1 MRKNRLFILG
11 IFTVM
16 VALVSLTLVSNTWA
30 RYTSTVSG
38 SDSAKVAKWD
48 VEYTGNGAT
57 TDGGVTE
64 VTNINFDV
72 FNTIKSTDGSAE
84 ANTAADKLAPGT
96 QGSFEF
102 TVQNKSEVNATCDVT
117 FTSALTNGGTAYSD
131 HTPVE
136 FTLKEGSTTL
146 ATSTNLADFDAKINE
161 VALAQG
167 ASKTYTIEWKW
178 VIGDTDALKAKDTA
192 LGIAAQ
198 SGNVQYDVTVKVV
211 FTQVD

>member
-48 VEYTGNGAT
+48 VEYTGNSAT

-72 FNTIKSTDGSAE
+72 FNTIKSTDGNAE
-84 ANTAADKLAPGT
+84 ANTAANLLAPGT

-102 TVQNKSEVNATCDVT
+102 KVENKSEVNATCDVT
-117 FTSALTNGGTAYSD
+117 FTSALTNGGTAYSA

-146 ATSTNLADFDAKINE
+146 ATSTSLAAFDAYINE

-178 VIGDTDALKAKDTA
+178 VIGDTADLIAKDTA

-198 SGNVQYDVTVKVV
+198 SGTVKYDVTVKVV

>member
-48 VEYTGNGAT
+48 VEYTGNSST

-64 VTNINFDV
+64 VTDINFDV
-72 FNTIKSTDGSAE
+72 FNTIKSSDDSAE
-84 ANTAADKLAPGT
+84 ANTASNLLAPGT
-96 QGSFEF
+96 KGSFVFKVE
-102 TVQNKSEVNATCDVT
+102 NKSEVNATCDVT
-117 FTSALTNGGTAYSD
+117 FTSSLTNGGTAYSD
-131 HTPVE
+131 HTPVV
-136 FTLKEGSTTL
+136 FTLYEGSEEK
-146 ATSTNLADFDAKINE
+146 ATSTSLAAFDTYINE

-167 ASKTYTIEWKW
+167 ASKTYTIEWEW
-178 VIGDTDALKAKDTA
+178 VFGDTAELIAKDTA

-198 SGNVQYDVTVKVV
+198 SGNVKYDVTVKVV